1 MLTTFPSSGRSS
13 ASRRTVSGDSWL
25 VCMLRTLPGIGRSHA
40 ECRSM
45 SSLTVQQRLILG
57 AVGALTVVT
66 GVMHYAG
73 VSPTATFIVAGAALA
88 GLAWIVS
95 FATEQVG
102 QRFGPAITGF
112 MQSTLGNLPEVFI
125 VIFALSA
132 GEVVVAKTSLIG
144 SLFANAL
151 LVLGI
156 VIVVGAR
163 VGEGCMRFNPRLPR
177 DTTTLLLLAL
187 FTIVIIDQAV
197 QSDAQAARHVKAI
210 SIVGAI
216 GLLVTYGVWIR
227 YYLRTDVP
235 PEPAHTGEPHVPM
248 RVSVIL
254 LVLSGTGAAFV
265 SDWFITALDP
275 AVRALGISK
284 EFAGLVLVAIAGNAV
299 ENATGVILASKGQAD
314 LAISVVKNS
323 VAQIAAFLFP
333 ALVLVSL
340 FFDHALTFQLSP
352 VYIGALLL
360 TALAIW
366 QITGDGEAAEFE
378 GAALLGIYAVLAAFA
393 LAD

>member
-1 MLTTFPSSGRSS
+1 MQNGLPMRALTRMQRYGV
-13 ASRRTVSGDSWL
+13 AIVAL
-25 VCMLRTLPGIGRSHA
+25 V
-40 ECRSM
+40 
-45 SSLTVQQRLILG
+45 
-57 AVGALTVVT
+57 TVVT
-66 GVMHYAG
+66 AALHYGHAP
-73 VSPTATFIVAGAALA
+73 PTATFIVAGLALA
-88 GLAWIVS
+88 GQAWVVA

-102 QRFGPAITGF
+102 RRFGPAVTGF
-112 MQSTLGNLPEVFI
+112 MQSTLGNLPEFFV

-132 GEVVVAKTSLIG
+132 GETVVAQTSLIG

-163 VGEGCMRFNPRLPR
+163 AGEGLMRFNPRLPR

-187 FTIVIIDQAV
+187 FTIVIIGQAV
-197 QSDAQAARHVKAI
+197 QSDVKAAEHVQAI
-210 SIVGAI
+210 SITGAVV
-216 GLLVTYGVWIR
+216 LLVVYSLWISS
-227 YYLRTDVP
+227 YLRSDTP
-235 PEPAHTGEPHVPM
+235 AEPAHEGEPATPIGAAVA
-248 RVSVIL
+248 L
-254 LVLSGTGAAFV
+254 LITSGVGAAFV
-265 SDWFITALDP
+265 SDWFIKALDP
-275 AVRALGISK
+275 AVRELGVSK

-299 ENATGVILASKGQAD
+299 ENATGVVLAAKGQAD

-323 VAQIAAFLFP
+323 VAQVAAFLFP

-340 FFDHALTFQLSP
+340 FFQHKLTFQLSP

-378 GAALLGIYAVLAAFA
+378 GAALIGLYAVLAAFA

>member
-1 MLTTFPSSGRSS
+1 MQNARMRVLSGR
-13 ASRRTVSGDSWL
+13 
-25 VCMLRTLPGIGRSHA
+25 
-40 ECRSM
+40 
-45 SSLTVQQRLILG
+45 QRLILAG
-57 AVGALTVVT
+57 VAVLTIVT
-66 GVMHYAG
+66 GVMHYSDM
-73 VSPTATFIVAGAALA
+73 SPTATFIVAGAALA

-95 FATEQVG
+95 FGTEQVG
-102 QRFGPAITGF
+102 QHFGPAITGF
-112 MQSTLGNLPEVFI
+112 LQSTLGNLPEFFI

-132 GEVVVAKTSLIG
+132 GETLVAQTSLIG

-163 VGEGCMRFNPRLPR
+163 EGGGTMRFNPRLPR
-177 DTTTLLLLAL
+177 DTTTLLLLAV
-187 FTIVIIDQAV
+187 FTIVIIGQAV
-197 QSDAQAARHVKAI
+197 QSESKAAEHVKTI
-210 SIVGAI
+210 SIAGAVA
-216 GLLVTYGVWIR
+216 LLVVYGVWIWS
-227 YYLRTDVP
+227 YLRSDTPREEAHEREPEVP
-235 PEPAHTGEPHVPM
+235 L
-248 RVSVIL
+248 RVSIIL
-254 LVLSGTGAAFV
+254 LAIAGAGAAFV
-265 SDWFITALDP
+265 SDWFIAALDP
-275 AVRALGISK
+275 AVRDIGISK

-299 ENATGVILASKGQAD
+299 ENATGVILAAKGEAD

-340 FFDHALTFQLSP
+340 FFKHTLTFQLEP

-378 GAALLGIYAVLAAFA
+378 GAALIGLYAVLGAFA

>member
-1 MLTTFPSSGRSS
+1 
-13 ASRRTVSGDSWL
+13 
-25 VCMLRTLPGIGRSHA
+25 
-40 ECRSM
+40 M
-45 SSLTVQQRLILG
+45 SSFTGWQRVILAG
-57 AVGALTVVT
+57 VALVTAAT
-66 GVMHYAG
+66 GVMHYTD

-95 FATEQVG
+95 FSTEQVG
-102 QRFGPAITGF
+102 QRFGPAVTGF
-112 MQSTLGNLPEVFI
+112 MQSTLGNLPEFFI

-132 GEVVVAKTSLIG
+132 GEVVVAQTSLIG

-163 VGEGCMRFNPRLPR
+163 AGGGCMRFNPRLPR
-177 DTTTLLLLAL
+177 DTTTLLLLAV
-187 FTIVIIDQAV
+187 FTIVIIGQAV
-197 QSDAQAARHVKAI
+197 DSDSKAAEHVEAI
-210 SIVGAI
+210 SLAGAAA
-216 GLLVTYGVWIR
+216 LLVVYGVWVST
-227 YYLRTDVP
+227 YLRSDTPREAAYEERAPEVP
-235 PEPAHTGEPHVPM
+235 LK
-248 RVSVIL
+248 VSIVL
-254 LVLSGTGAAFV
+254 LAIAGVGAAFV
-265 SDWFITALDP
+265 SDWFIQALDP

-299 ENATGVILASKGQAD
+299 ENATGVVLASKGQAD

-333 ALVLVSL
+333 ALVVVSA
-340 FFDHALTFQLSP
+340 FMEHHLTFQLQP
-352 VYIGALLL
+352 VYIGAMLL

-366 QITGDGEAAEFE
+366 QITGDGEAAPFE
-378 GAALLGIYAVLAAFA
+378 GAALIGLYGVLAAFA

>member
-1 MLTTFPSSGRSS
+1 MSFL
-13 ASRRTVSGDSWL
+13 SR
-25 VCMLRTLPGIGRSHA
+25 M
-40 ECRSM
+40 
-45 SSLTVQQRLILG
+45 QRVLLL
-57 AVGALTVVT
+57 AVAALTAVT
-66 GVMHYAG
+66 GYMHYSGA
-73 VSPTATFIVAGAALA
+73 SPTATFIVAGAALA

-95 FATEQVG
+95 FATEQLG
-102 QRFGPAITGF
+102 ARFGPAVTGVL
-112 MQSTLGNLPEVFI
+112 QSTLGNLPEFFI

-156 VIVVGAR
+156 VIIVGAR
-163 VGEGCMRFNPRLPR
+163 VGGGCMQFSPRLPR
-177 DTTTLLLLAL
+177 DTTTLLLLAV
-187 FTIVIIDQAV
+187 FTIVIIGQAV
-197 QSDAQAARHVKAI
+197 QSNSRAAKHVDTISIAGAI
-210 SIVGAI
+210 S
-216 GLLVTYGVWIR
+216 LLVVYVVWLSS
-227 YYLRTDVP
+227 YLRSDGP
-235 PEPAHTGEPHVPM
+235 GEPAHEAQTEARAPLAVTI
-248 RVSVIL
+248 VL
-254 LVLSGTGAAFV
+254 LALAGTGAAFV
-265 SDWFITALDP
+265 SDWFIKALDP
-275 AVRALGISK
+275 AVEAIGISK

-299 ENATGVILASKGQAD
+299 ENATGVVLAAKGQSD

-340 FFDHALTFQLSP
+340 LFKTTLTFQLDP

-366 QITGDGEAAEFE
+366 QITGDGEAGEFE
-378 GAALLGIYAVLAAFA
+378 GTALIGLYVVLGVFA

>member
-1 MLTTFPSSGRSS
+1 M
-13 ASRRTVSGDSWL
+13 
-25 VCMLRTLPGIGRSHA
+25 RTLPGNGSSHA
-40 ECRSM
+40 ECLDM
-45 SSLTVQQRLILG
+45 GSLTGRQRLILG
-57 AVGALTVVT
+57 GVAAVTAAA
-66 GVMHYAG
+66 GVMHYG
-73 VSPTATFIVAGAALA
+73 DVSPTATFIVAALA
-88 GLAWIVS
+88 LGGVAWIVS
-95 FATEQVG
+95 FATEQLG
-102 QRFGPAITGF
+102 QRFGPAITGVL
-112 MQSTLGNLPEVFI
+112 QSTLGNLPEFFI

-151 LVLGI
+151 LVLGV

-163 VGEGCMRFNPRLPR
+163 QGGGMMRFGKRLPR
-177 DTTTLLLLAL
+177 DTTTLLLLAV
-187 FTIVIIDQAV
+187 FTIVIIGQAV
-197 QSDAQAARHVKAI
+197 QSNVKAAEHVKAI
-210 SIVGAI
+210 SIVGAVV
-216 GLLVTYGVWIR
+216 LLVVYCVWLAG
-227 YYLRTDVP
+227 YLRSDTPREETVELEQSVP
-235 PEPAHTGEPHVPM
+235 LS
-248 RVSVIL
+248 VSVVL
-254 LVLSGTGAAFV
+254 LAVSGTAAAFV
-265 SDWFITALDP
+265 SDWFIAALDP
-275 AVRALGISK
+275 AVRSIGISK

-299 ENATGVILASKGQAD
+299 ENATGVVLAAKGQSD

-340 FFDHALTFQLSP
+340 FFKHTLTFELQP

-378 GAALLGIYAVLAAFA
+378 GAALIGLYVVLGAFA

>member
-1 MLTTFPSSGRSS
+1 MQNARG
-13 ASRRTVSGDSWL
+13 
-25 VCMLRTLPGIGRSHA
+25 M
-40 ECRSM
+40 
-45 SSLTVQQRLILG
+45 
-57 AVGALTVVT
+57 GALTSMERVILGGVALLTAAT
-66 GVMHYAG
+66 GVMHYSGA
-73 VSPTATFIVAGAALA
+73 SPTATFIVAGAALA
-88 GLAWIVS
+88 GLAWIVA

-102 QRFGPAITGF
+102 ERFGPAVTGF
-112 MQSTLGNLPEVFI
+112 MQSTLGNLPEFFI

-132 GEVVVAKTSLIG
+132 GETVVAQTSLIG

-163 VGEGCMRFNPRLPR
+163 ASGGTMRFSPRLPR
-177 DTTTLLLLAL
+177 DTTTLLLLAV
-187 FTIVIIDQAV
+187 FTIVIIGQAV
-197 QSDAQAARHVKAI
+197 QSDSKAAEHVKAI

-216 GLLVTYGVWIR
+216 ALLIVYFVWISSYLRSDVPREPAPAGQVQAPLSLSIVLLVV
-227 YYLRTDVP
+227 
-235 PEPAHTGEPHVPM
+235 A
-248 RVSVIL
+248 
-254 LVLSGTGAAFV
+254 GTGAAFV
-265 SDWFITALDP
+265 SDWFIKALDP
-275 AVRALGISK
+275 AVRSFGISK
-284 EFAGLVLVAIAGNAV
+284 EFAGLVIVAIAGNAV
-299 ENATGVILASKGQAD
+299 ENATGVILASKGQSD

-340 FFDHALTFQLSP
+340 FFKHTLTFQLAP

-378 GAALLGIYAVLAAFA
+378 GAALIGLYVVLAAFA

>member
-1 MLTTFPSSGRSS
+1 M
-13 ASRRTVSGDSWL
+13 
-25 VCMLRTLPGIGRSHA
+25 
-40 ECRSM
+40 
-45 SSLTVQQRLILG
+45 
-57 AVGALTVVT
+57 GALTGRQRLFLAGVAALTAVT
-66 GVMHYAG
+66 AVMHYSDT
-73 VSPTATFIVAGAALA
+73 SPTATFIVAGAALA
-88 GLAWIVS
+88 GLAWVVS

-112 MQSTLGNLPEVFI
+112 LQSTLGNLPEFFI

-156 VIVVGAR
+156 VIMVGAR
-163 VGEGCMRFNPRLPR
+163 AGDGCMRFNPRLPR
-177 DTTTLLLLAL
+177 DTTTLLLLAV
-187 FTIVIIDQAV
+187 FTIVIIGQAV
-197 QSDAQAARHVKAI
+197 QEDSKAAHHVKEISVAGAIALLVVYSVWVFSYLRSDAPREQAYEEREAAQTPL
-210 SIVGAI
+210 S
-216 GLLVTYGVWIR
+216 
-227 YYLRTDVP
+227 
-235 PEPAHTGEPHVPM
+235 
-248 RVSVIL
+248 VSVVL
-254 LVLSGTGAAFV
+254 LTISGVGAAFV
-265 SDWFITALDP
+265 SDWFIQALDP
-275 AVRALGISK
+275 AVKSLGISK

-299 ENATGVILASKGQAD
+299 ENATGVVLASKGQAD

-340 FFDHALTFQLSP
+340 MFEHTLTFQLQP

-366 QITGDGEAAEFE
+366 QITGDGEAAPFE
-378 GAALLGIYAVLAAFA
+378 GAALIGLYVVLAAFA
-393 LAD
+393 LVD

>member
-1 MLTTFPSSGRSS
+1 
-13 ASRRTVSGDSWL
+13 
-25 VCMLRTLPGIGRSHA
+25 
-40 ECRSM
+40 M
-45 SSLTVQQRLILG
+45 SSLRGTARLILG
-57 AVGALTVVT
+57 VVAALTAAT
-66 GVMHYAG
+66 AVMHYAD

-95 FATEQVG
+95 FSTEQVG
-102 QRFGPAITGF
+102 QRFGPAVTGF
-112 MQSTLGNLPEVFI
+112 MQSTLGNLPEFFI

-156 VIVVGAR
+156 VIVVGAH
-163 VGEGCMRFNPRLPR
+163 VGGGCMRFSPRLPR
-177 DTTTLLLLAL
+177 DTTTLLLLAV
-187 FTIVIIDQAV
+187 FTIVIIGQAV
-197 QSDAQAARHVKAI
+197 QSDSRAAEHVDTISIAGAIALLVVYAVWVSSYLRSDSPREAAHAGGAEDAQAPLTVAI
-210 SIVGAI
+210 V
-216 GLLVTYGVWIR
+216 LL
-227 YYLRTDVP
+227 
-235 PEPAHTGEPHVPM
+235 A
-248 RVSVIL
+248 
-254 LVLSGTGAAFV
+254 LSGVGAAFV
-265 SDWFITALDP
+265 SDWFIQALDP

-299 ENATGVILASKGQAD
+299 ENATGVVLAAKGQPD

-340 FFDHALTFQLSP
+340 FFENTLTFQLDP

-378 GAALLGIYAVLAAFA
+378 GAALIGLYAVLAVFA

>member
-1 MLTTFPSSGRSS
+1 MRGLSGRQ
-13 ASRRTVSGDSWL
+13 VG
-25 VCMLRTLPGIGRSHA
+25 
-40 ECRSM
+40 
-45 SSLTVQQRLILG
+45 ILG
-57 AVGALTVVT
+57 AVALLTAVT
-66 GVMHYAG
+66 GYMHYSGAN
-73 VSPTATFIVAGAALA
+73 PTATFIVAGAALA

-102 QRFGPAITGF
+102 QRFGPAVTGF
-112 MQSTLGNLPEVFI
+112 MQSTLGNLPEFFI

-144 SLFANAL
+144 SLLANAL

-156 VIVVGAR
+156 VIMVGAR
-163 VGEGCMRFNPRLPR
+163 AGDGCMRFSPRLPR
-177 DTTTLLLLAL
+177 DTTTLLLLAV
-187 FTIVIIDQAV
+187 FTIVIVGMAV
-197 QSDAQAARHVKAI
+197 QSGAKAGHHVKAI
-210 SIVGAI
+210 SVTGAVA
-216 GLLVTYGVWIR
+216 LLVVYFIWIAS
-227 YYLRTDVP
+227 YLRSDGSREAAHSQ
-235 PEPAHTGEPHVPM
+235 EPTTPLS
-248 RVSVIL
+248 VSVVL
-254 LVLSGTGAAFV
+254 LAIAGVGAAFV
-265 SDWFITALDP
+265 SDWFIKALDP

-299 ENATGVILASKGQAD
+299 ENATGVVLAAKGQSD

-340 FFDHALTFQLSP
+340 FFKHTLTFELSP
-352 VYIGALLL
+352 VYIGAMLL

-378 GAALLGIYAVLAAFA
+378 GAALIGIYAVLAAFA

>member
-1 MLTTFPSSGRSS
+1 MLTTFPASGRSS
-13 ASRRTVSGDSWL
+13 ARRRTVSGESWL
-25 VCMLRTLPGIGRSHA
+25 VCMLRTLPGIARSHA
-40 ECRSM
+40 ECASM
-45 SSLTVQQRLILG
+45 SSLSGPQRLILV
-57 AVGALTVVT
+57 AIAALTAAT
-66 GVMHYAG
+66 GVMHYTD

-102 QRFGPAITGF
+102 KRYGPGVTGF
-112 MQSTLGNLPEVFI
+112 MQSTLGNLPEFFI

-132 GEVVVAKTSLIG
+132 GETVVAQTSLIG

-151 LVLGI
+151 LVLGL

-163 VGEGCMRFNPRLPR
+163 ASDGCMRFNPRLPR
-177 DTTTLLLLAL
+177 DTTTLLLLAV
-187 FTIVIIDQAV
+187 FTIVIIGQAV
-197 QSDAQAARHVKAI
+197 QSDSKAAHHVKEI

-216 GLLVTYGVWIR
+216 ALLVVYFVWIS
-227 YYLRTDVP
+227 YYLRSDAPREHAHDV
-235 PEPAHTGEPHVPM
+235 EPTVPL

-254 LVLSGTGAAFV
+254 LTVAGVGSAFV
-265 SDWFITALDP
+265 SDWFINALDP

-299 ENATGVILASKGQAD
+299 ENATGVVLAAKGQAD

-340 FFDHALTFQLSP
+340 MFPQTLTFQLQP
-352 VYIGALLL
+352 VYIGAMLL
-360 TALAIW
+360 TALAFW
-366 QITGDGEAAEFE
+366 QFP
-378 GAALLGIYAVLAAFA
+378 
-393 LAD
+393 